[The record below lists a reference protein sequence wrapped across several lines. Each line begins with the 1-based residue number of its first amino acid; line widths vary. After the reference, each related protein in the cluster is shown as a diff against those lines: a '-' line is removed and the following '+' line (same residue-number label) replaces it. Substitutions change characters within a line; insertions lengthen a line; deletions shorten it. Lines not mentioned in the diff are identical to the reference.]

1 MEFTHL
7 LPEEIEKTS
16 FAIIEGE
23 LVERGIRVEEDKK
36 PVLYRVIHTTADFEY
51 ANTLTFSDQVLEKAK
66 EALKRGAHIITD
78 TQMAYAGINKKK
90 LADFGG
96 EVHCYMADEDVAKE
110 AKERRQTRAMVS
122 MEKALRRKGELI
134 FAIGNAPTALLRLKE
149 AVDQGARPALI
160 IGVPVGFVN
169 VTAAKELILQTKSP
183 YIVNRGR
190 KGGSNVAA
198 AICNA
203 LLYSI

>member
-51 ANTLTFSDQVLEKAK
+51 ANTLTFSDQALEKAK
-66 EALKRGAHIITD
+66 EAIKRGAHIITD
-78 TQMAYAGINKKK
+78 TQMAYAGINKKR

-110 AKERRQTRAMVS
+110 AKERRTTRAMVS
-122 MEKALRRKGELI
+122 MEKALRRKEELI
-134 FAIGNAPTALLRLKE
+134 FAIGNAATALLRLKE

-169 VTAAKELILQTKSP
+169 VTAAKELILQTKIP